1 MTQKIIFYDGLCPFC
16 NFWVNKILKWDKEET
31 FLFASLQGETAELF
45 FKENSILVI
54 PNSLIY
60 WEENKSYALRSLAVF
75 EIAKHLKGFVGL
87 IVIFRFLPTFL
98 TDGIY
103 SFIANNRFLFGQP
116 FDACPLPPLDLK
128 HRFLV

>member
-1 MTQKIIFYDGLCPFC
+1 MSRKIIFYDGICPFC

-87 IVIFRFLPTFL
+87 IVIFRFYQLFL
-98 TDGIY
+98 QMGFTHLLQTIVFYLVNLLMLVLCPHWIYGID
-103 SFIANNRFLFGQP
+103 F
-116 FDACPLPPLDLK
+116 
-128 HRFLV
+128 

>member
-1 MTQKIIFYDGLCPFC
+1 MSRKIIFYDGLCPFC
-16 NFWVNKILKWDKEET
+16 NFWVNKILRWDKVGV
-31 FLFASLQGETAELF
+31 FNFASLQGQTAELF
-45 FKENSILVI
+45 FKENNILAV

-75 EIAKHLKGFVGL
+75 EIAKYLKGFAGL
-87 IVIFRFLPTFL
+87 IVIFHFLPKFL

-116 FDACPLPPLDLK
+116 FDSCPLHPSDLK